1 MQSYPLS
8 EPPPLMDLTYSFSL
22 HQMVLPVVSNSREEV
37 PCLLFGK
44 RQDEGLPVVFG
55 LCYFFVFFFQ
65 FSTPGFNCLSLLL
78 NAAKGISR
86 RRFREENMFQ

>member
-8 EPPPLMDLTYSFSL
+8 EPPPHGLD
-22 HQMVLPVVSNSREEV
+22 
-37 PCLLFGK
+37 LLFQPAPDGSARGFK
-44 RQDEGLPVVFG
+44 QQRGSPVPALREKTRRGAACSFW
-55 LCYFFVFFFQ
+55 FVFFFYFFQ
-65 FSTPGFNCLSLLL
+65 FSTPGFDCLSLLF